1 MSLSIIVY
9 HYIYLYRTHEP
20 RMSSL
25 VWRRTCSSSTTK
37 SYRSYGI
44 SNKTSFAHC
53 IYAFLT
59 FWFTIDWLIDI
70 GHETRV
76 IIGHGMGL
84 ENKNPYGASLRFST
98 MDSSGVISEPC
109 CCYCVCVC
117 VCPDCLCS
125 QFDAVMCLLNVPRA
139 HTTNTPPPLH
149 PSHRSRCVR
158 ACAWNESMSGRGA
171 DTVWALHL

>member
-25 VWRRTCSSSTTK
+25 VWRRTSSSSTTK

-76 IIGHGMGL
+76 IIGHRMGS

-109 CCYCVCVC
+109 CCYCVCVSWLLMFTVWCSYVSLKCATRTYDQHTTTTPSLTQEQVCAC
-117 VCPDCLCS
+117 VC
-125 QFDAVMCLLNVPRA
+125 V
-139 HTTNTPPPLH
+139 
-149 PSHRSRCVR
+149 
-158 ACAWNESMSGRGA
+158 WNESMSGRGA